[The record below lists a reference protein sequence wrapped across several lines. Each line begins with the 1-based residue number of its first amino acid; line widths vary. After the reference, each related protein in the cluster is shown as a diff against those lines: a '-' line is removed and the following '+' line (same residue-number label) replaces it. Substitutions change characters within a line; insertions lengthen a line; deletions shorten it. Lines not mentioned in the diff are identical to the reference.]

1 MNAAVKA
8 PKKVT
13 VTPADPKYTQ
23 KDIRKQHLRVAP
35 YCRVSTGSE
44 EQQTS
49 FTAQMEYYTQRIAD
63 TEGWTMVR
71 LYADEGIT
79 GTSTKKRT
87 QFNKMIRDAEKG
99 KIDLVITK
107 SVSRFCRN
115 TLDGLEYIRRLKK
128 CGVGVYFEKE
138 NTNTLYMPNE
148 MILTFLMSQAQA
160 ESESMSTNIQ
170 WGHRARF
177 KQGIVHYNFSN
188 FLGYRK
194 GPDGEP
200 EIDEEEAPTVRRIFA
215 RYLMGQSVG
224 QICRDLTADGCKT
237 ARGGTQWSDHT
248 VRHILQNEKYMGDAI
263 LQKTFT
269 LDLFSRQQV
278 KNEGQLPKYYVENAH
293 VPIID
298 RDTFQKVQE
307 EMARRSS
314 LRKTSDKT
322 KTEQGKYSGKYA
334 LGGLLVCGE
343 CGSPYR
349 RVTYM
354 PHGKKRYVWRCIN
367 RLEHG
372 KKICKCAPTLE
383 EPDIHAAVT
392 VAMNELFRQ
401 QAARQALAD
410 CIAAALAGAGDDASL
425 PAVEAKL
432 RALQE
437 EQMRL
442 FRLAAEAGPENTEYD
457 DRIAEVIAAMSALLA
472 REVNWSGRATPI
484 LNVTAGCEPSP
495 AGWRPRTAPLGSSRM
510 TRCGSSSA
518 ASGCWT
524 GNGCPSDSRMG
535 RRSSRS
541 LNAWGGPA
549 RECLRKIRCTL
560 THGKFRQMKQNAG
573 SLQYRDPASHRQ
585 KESRGISAPA
595 LKDGG

>member
-1 MNAAVKA
+1 MTAQQKT

-44 EQQTS
+44 EQLTS

-115 TLDGLEYIRRLKK
+115 TLDGLGYIRRLKK

-148 MILTFLMSQAQA
+148 MILTFMMSQAQA
-160 ESESMSTNIQ
+160 ESESMSSNIR
-170 WGHRARF
+170 WGHQARF
-177 KQGIVHYNFSN
+177 KQGIVHYNFNN

-194 GPDGEP
+194 GADGEP
-200 EIDEEEAPTVRRIFA
+200 EIDETEAPTVRRIFA

-224 QICRDLTADGCKT
+224 QICKDLTADGLKT
-237 ARGGTQWSDHT
+237 ARGGTDWSDHT

-293 VPIID
+293 PAIID
-298 RDTFQKVQE
+298 RATFQKVQE

-314 LRKTSDKT
+314 LRKTSSKA
-322 KTEQGKYSGKYA
+322 KTEQGKHSGKYA
-334 LGGLLVCGE
+334 LSGLLVCAE

-354 PHGKKRYVWRCIN
+354 PGGQKRFVWRCIN

-372 KKICKCAPTLE
+372 KRICKCAPTLE
-383 EPDIHAAVT
+383 EPEVQAAVT
-392 VAMNELFRQ
+392 AAMNELFRQ
-401 QAARQALAD
+401 QTARQTLAD
-410 CIAAALAGAGDDASL
+410 CIAAALAGAGDDTSL

-442 FRLAAEAGPENTEYD
+442 FHLAADAGPDSTEYD
-457 DRIAEVIAAMSALLA
+457 DRLTEVSTAMTALLA
-472 REVNWSGRATPI
+472 RKGDLEREGRAEI
-484 LNVTAGCEPSP
+484 AH
-495 AGWRPRTAPLGSSRM
+495 
-510 TRCGSSSA
+510 
-518 ASGCWT
+518 
-524 GNGCPSDSRMG
+524 DSRV
-535 RRSSRS
+535 RFITDALETTDS
-541 LNAWGGPA
+541 AIGGFDEGMVCQTVA
-549 RECLRKIRCTL
+549 SIRVMDAERL
-560 THGKFRQMKQNAG
+560 SIRF
-573 SLQYRDPASHRQ
+573 
-585 KESRGISAPA
+585 
-595 LKDGG
+595 KDGTEIEQIIESVGRASA

>member
-1 MNAAVKA
+1 MTAQQKA
-8 PKKVT
+8 PRKVT

-49 FTAQMEYYTQRIAD
+49 FTAQKEYYTQRIAN
-63 TEGWTMVR
+63 TEGWSMVR

-160 ESESMSTNIQ
+160 ESESMSSNIR
-170 WGHRARF
+170 WGHQARF
-177 KQGIVHYNFSN
+177 KQGIVHYNYKN

-194 GPDGEP
+194 GADGEP
-200 EIDEEEAPTVRRIFA
+200 EIDETEAPTVRRIFA

-224 QICRDLTADGCKT
+224 QICKDLTADGLKT
-237 ARGGTQWSDHT
+237 ARGGTDWSDHT

-293 VPIID
+293 PAIID
-298 RDTFQKVQE
+298 RATFQRVQE

-314 LRKTSDKT
+314 LRKTSSKT
-322 KTEQGKYSGKYA
+322 KTEQGKHSKYV
-334 LGGLLVCGE
+334 LSGLLVCAE

-354 PHGKKRYVWRCIN
+354 PGGQKRFVWRCIN
-367 RLEHG
+367 RVEHG
-372 KKICKCAPTLE
+372 KRICKHAPTLE
-383 EPDIHAAVT
+383 ETEIHTAVT
-392 VAMNELFRQ
+392 AAMNELFRQ
-401 QAARQALAD
+401 QTARQMLAD
-410 CIAAALAGAGDDASL
+410 CIAAALAGAGGDTSL

-437 EQMRL
+437 EQIRL
-442 FRLAAEAGPENTEYD
+442 FHLAADAGPDNTEYD
-457 DRIAEVIAAMSALLA
+457 DRIIEVNAAMTALLA
-472 REVNWSGRATPI
+472 RKGELEQEDHTE
-484 LNVTAGCEPSP
+484 TEC
-495 AGWRPRTAPLGSSRM
+495 
-510 TRCGSSSA
+510 
-518 ASGCWT
+518 
-524 GNGCPSDSRMG
+524 DSRVRLITDTLETTDSAIGDFDEGMVCQTV
-535 RRSSRS
+535 SS
-541 LNAWGGPA
+541 
-549 RECLRKIRCTL
+549 IRVL
-560 THGKFRQMKQNAG
+560 DSEWLSIRF
-573 SLQYRDPASHRQ
+573 
-585 KESRGISAPA
+585 
-595 LKDGG
+595 KDGTELNQAIEHIERRASA

>member
-1 MNAAVKA
+1 MSIPQKA
-8 PKKVT
+8 PRKVT

-79 GTSTKKRT
+79 GTSTKKRV

-99 KIDLVITK
+99 KIDLIITK

-138 NTNTLYMPNE
+138 NTNTLYMTNE

-160 ESESMSTNIQ
+160 ESESMSSNIQ
-170 WGHRARF
+170 WGYRARF
-177 KQGIVHYNFSN
+177 KQGIVNYNYKN
-188 FLGYRK
+188 FLGYRR
-194 GPDGEP
+194 GEDGEP

-237 ARGGTQWSDHT
+237 ARRNAEWSDHT

-278 KNEGQLPKYYVENAH
+278 KNEGQLPKYYVHDCHPA
-293 VPIID
+293 IID
-298 RDTFQKVQE
+298 RATFQKVQE

-314 LRKTSDKT
+314 LRKTSSKT

-334 LGGLLVCGE
+334 LGELLVCSE

-354 PHGKKRYVWRCIN
+354 PGGRKRFVWRCIN
-367 RLEHG
+367 RLEYG

-383 EPDIHAAVT
+383 EPEVQAAVT
-392 VAMNELFRQ
+392 AAMNEMFRQ
-401 QAARQALAD
+401 QTARQALAD
-410 CIAAALAGAGDDASL
+410 CIAAALAGTDGDTSL

-432 RALQE
+432 RTLQE

-442 FRLAAEAGPENTEYD
+442 FHLAVESGPENTEYD
-457 DRIAEVIAAMSALLA
+457 DRISEVNAAMAALLKRKGELEEA
-472 REVNWSGRATPI
+472 N
-484 LNVTAGCEPSP
+484 PSD
-495 AGWRPRTAPLGSSRM
+495 TQH
-510 TRCGSSSA
+510 
-518 ASGCWT
+518 
-524 GNGCPSDSRMG
+524 DSRM
-535 RRSSRS
+535 RAINDRLEATDSAIEEFRDDTVRQLISSIKVLDRDRLS
-541 LNAWGGPA
+541 
-549 RECLRKIRCTL
+549 IR
-560 THGKFRQMKQNAG
+560 F
-573 SLQYRDPASHRQ
+573 
-585 KESRGISAPA
+585 
-595 LKDGG
+595 KDGTELEQIIENVGRASA

>member
-1 MNAAVKA
+1 MTAQQKT

-35 YCRVSTGSE
+35 YCRVSTGSG
-44 EQQTS
+44 EQLTS
-49 FTAQMEYYTQRIAD
+49 FTAQIEYYTQRIAD

-115 TLDGLEYIRRLKK
+115 TLDGLGYIRRLKK

-160 ESESMSTNIQ
+160 ESESMSSNIR
-170 WGHRARF
+170 WGHQARF
-177 KQGIVHYNFSN
+177 KQGIVHYNFNN

-194 GPDGEP
+194 GADGEP
-200 EIDEEEAPTVRRIFA
+200 EIDETEAPTVRRIFA

-224 QICRDLTADGCKT
+224 QICKDLTADGLKT
-237 ARGGTQWSDHT
+237 ARGGTDWSDHT

-293 VPIID
+293 PAIID
-298 RDTFQKVQE
+298 RATFQKVQE

-314 LRKTSDKT
+314 LRKTSSKA
-322 KTEQGKYSGKYA
+322 KTEQGKHSGKYA
-334 LGGLLVCGE
+334 LSGLLVCAE

-354 PHGKKRYVWRCIN
+354 PGGQKRFVWRCIN

-372 KKICKCAPTLE
+372 KRICKCAPTLE
-383 EPDIHAAVT
+383 EPEVQAAVT
-392 VAMNELFRQ
+392 AAMNELFRQ
-401 QAARQALAD
+401 QTARQTLAD
-410 CIAAALAGAGDDASL
+410 CIAAALAGAGDDTSL

-442 FRLAAEAGPENTEYD
+442 FHLAADAGPDSTEYD
-457 DRIAEVIAAMSALLA
+457 DRLTEVSTAMTALLA
-472 REVNWSGRATPI
+472 RKGDLEREGRAE
-484 LNVTAGCEPSP
+484 TAH
-495 AGWRPRTAPLGSSRM
+495 
-510 TRCGSSSA
+510 
-518 ASGCWT
+518 
-524 GNGCPSDSRMG
+524 DSRV
-535 RRSSRS
+535 RFITDALETTDS
-541 LNAWGGPA
+541 AIGGFDEGMVCQTVA
-549 RECLRKIRCTL
+549 SIRVMDAERL
-560 THGKFRQMKQNAG
+560 SIRF
-573 SLQYRDPASHRQ
+573 
-585 KESRGISAPA
+585 
-595 LKDGG
+595 KDGTEIEQIIESVGRASA

>member
-1 MNAAVKA
+1 MSIQ
-8 PKKVT
+8 KKWLDFLREQYPVGSRIKLRKMGTDDPCPIKPGVT
-13 VTPADPKYTQ
+13 GTLQCIDDVGTF
-23 KDIRKQHLRVAP
+23 HVAWDDG
-35 YCRVSTGSE
+35 RGLGLVIGQDSFTVSPPPL
-44 EQQTS
+44 QTLS
-49 FTAQMEYYTQRIAD
+49 FTAQKEYYTQRIAD

-148 MILTFLMSQAQA
+148 MILTFLMSQAQS
-160 ESESMSTNIQ
+160 ESESMSSNIR
-170 WGHRARF
+170 WGHQARF
-177 KQGIVHYNFSN
+177 KQGIVHYNYKN

-194 GPDGEP
+194 GADGEP
-200 EIDEEEAPTVRRIFA
+200 EIDETEAPTVRRIFA

-237 ARGGTQWSDHT
+237 ARGGTNWSDHT
-248 VRHILQNEKYMGDAI
+248 VRHILENEKYMGDAI

-293 VPIID
+293 PAIID
-298 RDTFQKVQE
+298 RATFQMVQE

-314 LRKTSDKT
+314 LRKTSSKT
-322 KTEQGKYSGKYA
+322 KTEQGKHSKYV
-334 LGGLLVCGE
+334 LSGLLVCSE

-354 PHGKKRYVWRCIN
+354 PGGQKRFVWRCIN

-372 KKICKCAPTLE
+372 KRICKHAPTLE
-383 EPDIHAAVT
+383 EPEIHVAITA
-392 VAMNELFRQ
+392 AMNEMFRQ
-401 QAARQALAD
+401 QTARQTLTD
-410 CIAAALAGAGDDASL
+410 CIAAALAGAGNDTSL

-432 RALQE
+432 RVLQE

-442 FRLAAEAGPENTEYD
+442 FHLAADAGPDNTEYD
-457 DRIAEVIAAMSALLA
+457 DRLIEVSSAMTALLA
-472 REVNWSGRATPI
+472 RKGE
-484 LNVTAGCEPSP
+484 LEQEDHAGTEC
-495 AGWRPRTAPLGSSRM
+495 
-510 TRCGSSSA
+510 
-518 ASGCWT
+518 
-524 GNGCPSDSRMG
+524 DSRVRLITDTLEATDSTIGDFDEGMVCQTV
-535 RRSSRS
+535 SS
-541 LNAWGGPA
+541 
-549 RECLRKIRCTL
+549 IRVLDTEWL
-560 THGKFRQMKQNAG
+560 SIRF
-573 SLQYRDPASHRQ
+573 
-585 KESRGISAPA
+585 
-595 LKDGG
+595 KDGTELNQAVEHIERRVSA